1 MNPNAAVFVPRF
13 SAAPPTNPAPKPA
26 PTPAPAA
33 APQPAESWDAEEES
47 VVSKGKVESFHY
59 TSDAPSTPEVPHQ
72 PTTSVFKIE
81 EDDLE
86 DDEEDEAAVAEEM
99 KKLEVTKEED
109 KAPEDSRE
117 HVNLV
122 FIGHVDAGKST
133 ISGQIML
140 STGQVDERT
149 LAKYTREAKE
159 QNRESWFLAYIMD
172 TSEEERAKGKTV
184 EVGRAHFE
192 TEKKR
197 YTVLDAP
204 GHKGYV
210 PNMIGGA
217 SQADVA
223 VLVISARKGEFETGF
238 EKGGQTREHARL
250 VKTIGVK
257 YLIVVI
263 NKMDDPTVEWSQ
275 ERYDE
280 CVTKLTPFLK
290 ATGFVPKKDLQFL
303 PLSGYTG
310 ANLKESLSKSVCP
323 WFDGPSLLG
332 ALDQLPPL
340 ERKVDAP
347 LRMPVIDIFRN
358 DRGVPTIMGKVEA
371 GTVAT
376 GQSCFLMP
384 GKIPIEILAIET
396 ETHKLKTARPGENVR
411 IAIRGADES
420 NVSSGFILCDKDLVP
435 CVNELEAMLVIQELP
450 KEKPLLTA
458 GFEAIIHIHSIVE
471 DCVITELVSQVD
483 MKTNQESKK
492 KPTFVKS
499 GACVRARLTV
509 SKPVCIET
517 FNTLAQLGRFTLRD
531 GTKTIGMG
539 KVTAVGPK
547 KPAGSK

>member
-1 MNPNAAVFVPRF
+1 MNPNAAAFVPRF
-13 SAAPPTNPAPKPA
+13 SAAAPKPA
-26 PTPAPAA
+26 AAPAKPPADSWEEADTEPVSTTSKPTDNFYYTA
-33 APQPAESWDAEEES
+33 AP
-47 VVSKGKVESFHY
+47 
-59 TSDAPSTPEVPHQ
+59 TTPEVQHK
-72 PTTSVFKIE
+72 PTESVFVIE

-86 DDEEDEAAVAEEM
+86 DDEGEAEEEEVAVTAEI
-99 KKLEVTKEED
+99 KKLEVKEEE
-109 KAPEDSRE
+109 KVVEDSRE

-140 STGQVDERT
+140 LTGQVDERT
-149 LAKYTREAKE
+149 LQKYTKDAKD
-159 QNRESWFLAYIMD
+159 QNRESWVFAYIMD

-197 YTVLDAP
+197 YTLLDAP

-263 NKMDDPTVEWSQ
+263 NKMDDPTVNWSK

-280 CVTKLTPFLK
+280 CVDKLTPFLK
-290 ATGFVPKKDLQFL
+290 ATGFTPKKDLQFL

-310 ANLKESLSKSVCP
+310 LNMIKPLTKEQCP
-323 WFDGPSLLG
+323 WFEGPSLLG
-332 ALDQLPPL
+332 ALDLLPTV

-347 LRMPVIDIFRN
+347 LRMPIVDIFRN
-358 DRGVPTIMGKVEA
+358 DRGVPTLMGKVEA
-371 GTVAT
+371 GTVVT
-376 GQSCFLMP
+376 GQTYFLMP
-384 GKIPIEILAIET
+384 GKIPVEALSIET
-396 ETHKLKTARPGENVR
+396 DISKIKSAKPGENVR
-411 IAIRGADES
+411 ITIRGADES
-420 NVSSGFILCDKDLVP
+420 NVSSGFVLCDKDLVP
-435 CVNELEAMLVIQELP
+435 TVSEFEAMLVIQELS
-450 KEKPLLTA
+450 KEKSLLTA
-458 GFEAIIHIHSIVE
+458 GYEAIIHIHSTVE
-471 DCVITELVSQVD
+471 DCVITELISQID
-483 MKTNQESKK
+483 IKTNQESKK

-499 GACVRARLTV
+499 GSCVRARLSVT
-509 SKPVCIET
+509 KPICVEP
-517 FNTLAQLGRFTLRD
+517 FSTLAQLGRFTLRD
-531 GTKTIGMG
+531 GTKTIAMG

-547 KPAGSK
+547 KK